1 MRKNNSTISKSQ
13 QFPYNRN
20 NAFMSI
26 LLGGILVAC
35 MMYFI
40 LRNPAWAFYV
50 IIVFLVVVCGFYHMM
65 KGLISL
71 IRYTKKDSSHR
82 QDYCTA
88 LFVGIF
94 IVVID
99 FILTVSTTII
109 IFRWYT
115 NS

>member
-71 IRYTKKDSSHR
+71 IRYTKKRFFASSR
-82 QDYCTA
+82 LPYC
-88 LFVGIF
+88 FVCWHF
-94 IVVID
+94 YC
-99 FILTVSTTII
+99 S
-109 IFRWYT
+109 Y
-115 NS
+115 